1 MMAEL
6 SNHDWTVFALD
17 AEVDTYVTSRICK
30 VHNELRRERTLQA
43 AEIERL
49 TADVEFWK
57 SASEAQ
63 RRKNCDECVRI
74 AEGEM
79 VAKLQ
84 ARVAELEKFEAS
96 MRCPNCDNLRLEIG
110 QLRRRVAELEAE
122 LVALP
127 AADEGA
133 VTVEGFVAP
142 AVFTLRPEDH
152 YTQLE
157 VLENSDEWSA
167 QPVTVKIWRRP

>member
-1 MMAEL
+1 MSEVTNGGEKDRQWLAGVRGQVGKAGGGVFLHHMTIRKLIVL
-6 SNHDWTVFALD
+6 SEECLD
-17 AEVDTYVTSRICK
+17 
-30 VHNELRRERTLQA
+30 RR
-43 AEIERL
+43 
-49 TADVEFWK
+49 
-57 SASEAQ
+57 
-63 RRKNCDECVRI
+63 
-74 AEGEM
+74 
-79 VAKLQ
+79 
-84 ARVAELEKFEAS
+84 
-96 MRCPNCDNLRLEIG
+96 
-110 QLRRRVAELEAE
+110 
-122 LVALP
+122 